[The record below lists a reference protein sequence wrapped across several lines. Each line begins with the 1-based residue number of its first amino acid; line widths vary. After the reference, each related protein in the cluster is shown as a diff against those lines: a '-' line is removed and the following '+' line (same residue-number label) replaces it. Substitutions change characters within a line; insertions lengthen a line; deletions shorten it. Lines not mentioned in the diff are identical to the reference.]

1 VLPPFTPVF
10 PETARSPLFCS
21 RDCRTALKT
30 AHPCEERRPWA
41 TVLPEEVLL
50 AVRAATRREQD
61 DCGEVGK
68 PEPLEAGMDKV
79 NTDELQTFVIS
90 AALGAACFCA
100 SSPRELELW
109 GNENGFFEARMLFHE
124 VLLNMGRVRLNAFAL
139 PVSPLGSA
147 SDFDDNSNRLAVAL
161 YPVRSPGPQSLL
173 RYFTAMYLKH

>member
-1 VLPPFTPVF
+1 
-10 PETARSPLFCS
+10 
-21 RDCRTALKT
+21 
-30 AHPCEERRPWA
+30 
-41 TVLPEEVLL
+41 LL